1 MKIKEFMIENFQT
14 VSINGIL
21 YSLNTDEKKIYSKV
35 KEAGKLLKSE
45 LNEFDQR
52 IASSMVTKGLL
63 CRRKNPQH
71 EIYFTTKGRRKCA
84 INKPVEEV
92 APPDSQIEKW
102 INDNKERFQNRYG
115 KDYKKYLYGKA
126 WNKFNGKKITE
137 SFDFP
142 KGDMKELPEYLY
154 IQCIPHAQIGDEV
167 KKLFDND
174 NIIYQ
179 VVDIKKI
186 PFLYNNKLYYQP
198 MYSLQNMHTGHIL
211 KEINNNYFQ
220 VNFYVVSQDDYWD
233 GEDEET
239 LNESKQ
245 ISKYSKGQKLYNINT
260 QEECTITDI
269 HFEPG
274 LGFFYTVEFD
284 KGYNEDHIHQTL
296 SFNVSEKHLNE
307 EYSENLDYWDG
318 EDE

>member
-1 MKIKEFMIENFQT
+1 
-14 VSINGIL
+14 
-21 YSLNTDEKKIYSKV
+21 
-35 KEAGKLLKSE
+35 
-45 LNEFDQR
+45 
-52 IASSMVTKGLL
+52 MV
-63 CRRKNPQH
+63 
-71 EIYFTTKGRRKCA
+71 
-84 INKPVEEV
+84 
-92 APPDSQIEKW
+92 
-102 INDNKERFQNRYG
+102 
-115 KDYKKYLYGKA
+115 
-126 WNKFNGKKITE
+126 KKITE

-211 KEINNNYFQ
+211 EEINNNYFQ
-220 VNFYVVSQDDYWD
+220 VNFYVISQDDYWD